1 MLYISREHVHD
12 RLDKEI
18 APAAVCDSGD
28 TVVFQTRDCYD
39 DSVTCEERPLGD
51 RRDTLENLATGPLYI
66 RGALPGDILKVEILT
81 INLRSWGAMC
91 SSFSYGAFAGRF
103 PETKAAIFAISGD
116 QIRFDEKLTLDC
128 CPMIGVIG
136 TAPGGEGI
144 DTATPGGHGGNMD
157 CRKIGEGTALYLPVA
172 VQGALLSI
180 GDLHALMGDGE
191 VFICGLET
199 AGEVTVRVRVLK
211 NCRLPVPF
219 LLTADKVMTIQ
230 SAPTTD
236 EAGRKAVLRM
246 EAFVREATG
255 ISELKSGMLMSLAA
269 DMSICQIVD
278 PKMTVRVEFPRKIL
292 DQYGWEVI

>member
-1 MLYISREHVHD
+1 M
-12 RLDKEI
+12 
-18 APAAVCDSGD
+18 
-28 TVVFQTRDCYD
+28 
-39 DSVTCEERPLGD
+39 
-51 RRDTLENLATGPLYI
+51 
-66 RGALPGDILKVEILT
+66 
-81 INLRSWGAMC
+81 
-91 SSFSYGAFAGRF
+91 
-103 PETKAAIFAISGD
+103 
-116 QIRFDEKLTLDC
+116 
-128 CPMIGVIG
+128 
-136 TAPGGEGI
+136 
-144 DTATPGGHGGNMD
+144 
-157 CRKIGEGTALYLPVA
+157 
-172 VQGALLSI
+172 QGALLSL

-199 AGEVTVRVRVLK
+199 AGEVTVRVHVLK

-246 EAFVREATG
+246 EAFVREAAG

-292 DQYGWEVI
+292 AQYGWEAI